1 MEGSFLRCFNFSAEL
16 VSPVRSATEK
26 GTPND
31 STASR
36 SAAAVSDA
44 NARKGVIQ
52 ITRMGSVSSDD
63 SGSAN
68 LSSNGPTMAAN
79 VFPLPVGE

>member
-1 MEGSFLRCFNFSAEL
+1 MEGSFLRCFVFSAEL

-26 GTPND
+26 GTPNA

-63 SGSAN
+63 SGSPN